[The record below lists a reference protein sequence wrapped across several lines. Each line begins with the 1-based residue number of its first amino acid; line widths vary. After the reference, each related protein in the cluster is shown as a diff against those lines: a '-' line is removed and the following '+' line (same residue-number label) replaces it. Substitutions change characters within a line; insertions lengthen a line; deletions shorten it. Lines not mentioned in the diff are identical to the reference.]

1 MMKRTKV
8 SQMSKENHFA
18 AEQLQVKLLTTEE
31 KYRSQILYKQ
41 IHSFEEKVYMCH
53 ENFNVDLMLTMFRE
67 LARRSKGSR
76 DIYTIIGIRQSVEI
90 ERRKI
95 QMQKRNKRLKSD
107 TDSVDDML
115 NYFTWF
121 LDYIKY
127 MRELRAN
134 FVDRIF
140 NPLFKYFLQVSG
152 PSQELDSPIPSAR
165 SDSVV
170 SAHLSV
176 ASFQTGISGVS
187 KLSGWSSFNFSDSAI
202 DENRSGDDVHEARRE
217 MLSRAALL
225 LLGREFDDIKSLYD
239 TSEIEKLAFRL
250 SSLKEQLDYLIDN
263 ENIINPDLFSQ
274 DSEKPVHHLKVRNSR
289 TYALMRLIPDILVK
303 FEKAA
308 WIARRWLELDDMK
321 TKDINEKLDKLASLE
336 ARLSTRLS
344 MLSKNIQNHE
354 RELEKESNELQK
366 LLKREERSNNLQM
379 SLQTYEENL
388 KSLESELEKLNKE
401 KKELISK
408 LEEAQKSMKRSEM
421 RKLKTQYQKNR
432 LQRYAIERQIGNVK
446 FHIDLFERDLC
457 VEMDVKKSMVHFTN
471 DVQDHCEELEKL
483 LERQK
488 KEKRTIQAALIPI
501 AKDKKMLSE
510 QISEESVGEWDDEVF
525 ARYVGTSKIQKKK
538 KAVYVRTFTEND
550 KLSRLQNV
558 RGTPDGM
565 MYPPPSKHSSIP
577 RPITDHQ
584 KKAVR

>member
-1 MMKRTKV
+1 M
-8 SQMSKENHFA
+8 
-18 AEQLQVKLLTTEE
+18 KLLTTEE

-90 ERRKI
+90 ERRKV
-95 QMQKRNKRLKSD
+95 QMQKRNRRHKAD
-107 TDSVDDML
+107 ADPVDDML

-134 FVDRIF
+134 FIDRIF
-140 NPLFKYFLQVSG
+140 NPLFKYFLQVS
-152 PSQELDSPIPSAR
+152 STNLERDSPITSAR
-165 SDSVV
+165 SDSVA
-170 SAHLSV
+170 SGHASV
-176 ASFQTGISGVS
+176 ASFQTGFSGLS
-187 KLSGWSSFNFSDSAI
+187 KLSGWSSFNFSDSASQG
-202 DENRSGDDVHEARRE
+202 DENRNGDDVHEARRE

-274 DSEKPVHHLKVRNSR
+274 DSEKPVYHLKVRNSR
-289 TYALMRLIPDILVK
+289 TYSLMRLIPDILVK

-308 WIARRWLELDDMK
+308 WIARHWLELDDLK

-336 ARLSTRLS
+336 TRLSTRLT

-354 RELEKESNELQK
+354 RELEKESNELHR
-366 LLKREERSNNLQM
+366 LLKREERSSDLQM
-379 SLQTYEENL
+379 SLQNYEENL
-388 KSLESELEKLNKE
+388 KSLETQLEKLNKE

-408 LEEAQKSMKRSEM
+408 LEETQKSMKRSEM
-421 RKLKTQYQKNR
+421 RKLKTLYQKNR
-432 LQRYAIERQIGNVK
+432 LQRFAIERQIGNIK
-446 FHIDLFERDLC
+446 FHIDLYERDLD
-457 VEMDVKKSMVHFTN
+457 VEMDVKKSMVLFTN

-525 ARYVGTSKIQKKK
+525 ARYVGTSKIPKKK
-538 KAVYVRTFTEND
+538 KAVYVRTFTEKD
-550 KLSRLQNV
+550 KLSGLQNV

-577 RPITDHQ
+577 RPIPDHQ